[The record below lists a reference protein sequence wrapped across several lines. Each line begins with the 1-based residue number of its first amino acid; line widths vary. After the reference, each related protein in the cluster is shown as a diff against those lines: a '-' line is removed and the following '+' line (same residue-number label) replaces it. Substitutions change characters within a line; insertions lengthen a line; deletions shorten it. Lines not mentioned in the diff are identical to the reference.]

1 VLYARGAD
9 GLLVAAP
16 GTDVTAVFTRLGWRV
31 LAPAGTGTFHKAT
44 IDQIRALDPDIIILA
59 DPAAKDLFKTP
70 PWSTLR
76 AVRDSHAYIAP
87 SAPFG
92 WIEAPPS
99 INRLLG
105 LAWLRGGD
113 PLTVAALFNPPLYGH
128 VLTQGQLLAIAGST
142 PSFKP

>member
-1 VLYARGAD
+1 
-9 GLLVAAP
+9 
-16 GTDVTAVFTRLGWRV
+16 
-31 LAPAGTGTFHKAT
+31 
-44 IDQIRALDPDIIILA
+44 LA
-59 DPAAKDLFKTP
+59 DAAAKDLFKTS

-76 AVRDSHAYIAP
+76 AVRDSHAP

-105 LAWLRGGD
+105 LAWLRGGA

-128 VLTQGQLLAIAGST
+128 VLTQPQLLAITGPTASVIT
-142 PSFKP
+142 QPFKP